1 MNHVR
6 RRPTVPLSMTAS
18 PTTLCSAATYAQ
30 FCLDVPRIKLVVDGC
45 RDGTLPPPCVY
56 AWLVNLFPDER
67 TGLWFAYWCT
77 QTALADLYIA
87 KLRRIHA
94 VVRHPAHYHLLDDGQ
109 QTVEVRT
116 QSDTARV
123 DVAGTLRLFK
133 PFRLCRLDDEGT
145 PHAVR
150 RYHLHVT
157 LFADG
162 QPRRTTAHV
171 GAFVVDWEPVM
182 AIVRP
187 RAFVRVCH
195 RFGIDEHTAGQ
206 SAKNSDEYDDEWLIV
221 KKGVN
226 VSEMATCTT

>member
-1 MNHVR
+1 
-6 RRPTVPLSMTAS
+6 MTD
-18 PTTLCSAATYAQ
+18 PCSATTYAQ
-30 FCLDVPRIKLVVDGC
+30 FCLDVPRIKLVVDGH
-45 RDGTLPPPCVY
+45 RDATLPPACVY

-94 VVRHPAHYHLLDDGQ
+94 VVRRPAHYHLLDDGQ

-116 QSDTARV
+116 QPDDAARA

-145 PHAVR
+145 PHTVR

-162 QPRRTTAHV
+162 RRARTNTHV
-171 GAFVVDWEPVM
+171 GAFVVDWEPVV
-182 AIVRP
+182 AVSVYR
-187 RAFVRVCH
+187 
-195 RFGIDEHTAGQ
+195 RFEHEGEGTSTNDGEGVLATA
-206 SAKNSDEYDDEWLIV
+206 AAATDWSDWLIV
-221 KKGVN
+221 TEGRTA
-226 VSEMATCTT
+226 SEPAACTTSDAYEPSTFVHSLE

>member
-1 MNHVR
+1 
-6 RRPTVPLSMTAS
+6 MTD
-18 PTTLCSAATYAQ
+18 PCSATTYAQ
-30 FCLDVPRIKLVVDGC
+30 FCLDVPRIKLVVDGH
-45 RDGTLPPPCVY
+45 RDATLSPPCVY

-94 VVRHPAHYHLLDDGQ
+94 VVRRPTHYHLLDDGQ

-116 QSDTARV
+116 QPDNAHF

-133 PFRLCRLDDEGT
+133 PFRLCRLNDEGT
-145 PHAVR
+145 PHTVR

-162 QPRRTTAHV
+162 QRRRSTAHV
-171 GAFVVDWEPVM
+171 GAFVVDWEPV
-182 AIVRP
+182 RP
-187 RAFVRVCH
+187 MVQPLSSMHLTH
-195 RFGIDEHTAGQ
+195 RGFAYKE
-206 SAKNSDEYDDEWLIV
+206 DDADCADHDADCADWLIV
-221 KKGVN
+221 TVGTETTRTAK
-226 VSEMATCTT
+226 CTTSDACEHLSTADSLE

>member
-1 MNHVR
+1 
-6 RRPTVPLSMTAS
+6 MTD
-18 PTTLCSAATYAQ
+18 PCSVTTYAQ
-30 FCLDVPRIKLVVDGC
+30 FCVDVPRIKLVVDGQ
-45 RDGTLPPPCVY
+45 RDATLPPPCVY
-56 AWLVNLFPDER
+56 TWLVNLFPDER

-94 VVRHPAHYHLLDDGQ
+94 VVRRPAHYHLLDDGQ

-116 QSDTARV
+116 QPDTACD

-145 PHAVR
+145 PHTVR

-162 QPRRTTAHV
+162 QRRRSTAHV
-171 GAFVVDWEPVM
+171 GAFVVDWEPVRPM
-182 AIVRP
+182 TVRP
-187 RAFVRVCH
+187 LSSVRVTSR
-195 RFGIDEHTAGQ
+195 RFAYDGSENEDGGDDDERERA
-206 SAKNSDEYDDEWLIV
+206 EWLIV
-221 KKGVN
+221 TAGTDTPETV
-226 VSEMATCTT
+226 TCTTFDVCDPPSTADSLE

>member
-1 MNHVR
+1 
-6 RRPTVPLSMTAS
+6 MTAS

-45 RDGTLPPPCVY
+45 RDGTLSPPCVY

-94 VVRHPAHYHLLDDGQ
+94 LVRCPAHYHLLDDGQ

-116 QSDTARV
+116 QADATCAE
-123 DVAGTLRLFK
+123 VAGTLRLFK

-162 QPRRTTAHV
+162 RPRSTTAHV

-182 AIVRP
+182 AIMRP
-187 RAFVRVCH
+187 RSFVRLH
-195 RFGIDEHTAGQ
+195 QRFETDGHPTVQYVKDCGD
-206 SAKNSDEYDDEWLIV
+206 SGDWFIV
-221 KKGVN
+221 KKGQH
-226 VSEMATCTT
+226 VSEPATCTISRATPTASTSDSLE

>member
-1 MNHVR
+1 
-6 RRPTVPLSMTAS
+6 MTN
-18 PTTLCSAATYAQ
+18 PCSATTYAQ
-30 FCLDVPRIKLVVDGC
+30 FCLDLPRIKLVIDGH
-45 RDGTLPPPCVY
+45 RDAALAPECVY
-56 AWLVNLFPDER
+56 AWLVNLFSDER

-87 KLRRIHA
+87 KLQSIHS
-94 VVRHPAHYHLLDDGQ
+94 VVRRPIHYHLLDDGR

-116 QSDTARV
+116 QPDAVRV

-145 PHAVR
+145 PHTVR

-162 QPRRTTAHV
+162 QRTRTAAHV

-182 AIVRP
+182 VVTLP
-187 RAFVRVCH
+187 LSVRVRRRYSCDDDGDSQ
-195 RFGIDEHTAGQ
+195 RPTTIPDWSDWYIVTDTDTNTGQ
-206 SAKNSDEYDDEWLIV
+206 LV
-221 KKGVN
+221 
-226 VSEMATCTT
+226 TCTTSDRHNPQSLVQSLE